1 MPTKR
6 IGSITS
12 LLKAISDD
20 SVDWSSNIRPWFRG
34 EPVVDTPLLPSV
46 FRKKPDGTYYDENQL
61 VQSFR
66 REAPSLLPGAYV
78 DRHDVDNWLFL
89 MQHVRLPTRLLDWT
103 EGALIALYFALQFN
117 NPVVWMLNPSDL
129 LRLATGN
136 DSIPDNVFLLTWFRP
151 NDQRTN
157 IATENIRA
165 AWEHG
170 NTPFDLPV
178 PVHPTYVHSRMNA
191 QISRF
196 TAHGR
201 IQKPMPEILP
211 ANILKRYEIQPSKT
225 NSMLRE
231 LHSLG
236 ITHAT
241 LFPDLDGLAVELRS
255 LY

>member
-1 MPTKR
+1 MPTRR

-12 LLKAISDD
+12 LLKSISHD
-20 SVDWSSNIRPWFRG
+20 SADWGLHIRPWFRG
-34 EPVVDTPLLPSV
+34 EPVVDTPLLPGV
-46 FRKKPDGTYYDENQL
+46 FRRKADGTYHDENQL

-66 REAPSLLPGAYV
+66 RQAPSLLPGAYV

-103 EGALIALYFALQFN
+103 EGALIALYFALQFEK
-117 NPVVWMLNPSDL
+117 PVVWMLNPSAL
-129 LRLATGN
+129 LRLATKN
-136 DSIPDNVFLLTWFRP
+136 DSIEDNVFFLTWFRP

-170 NTPFDLPV
+170 NTPFELPA
-178 PVHPTYVHSRMNA
+178 PVHPTYVHTRMNA

-196 TAHGR
+196 TAHGKDTR
-201 IQKPMPEILP
+201 PMPEILP
-211 ANILKRYEIQPSKT
+211 PDILKRYEIQPSKT
-225 NSMLRE
+225 KTMFHE

-236 ITHAT
+236 ITHTT
-241 LFPDLDGLAVELRS
+241 LFPDLDGLAVELRA